1 MRSQVSII
9 KCKSYHQQEL
19 YPAVKKSLDLI
30 GGINSFIKKQD
41 KVLIKPNLLSAA
53 PPDSGIDTHP
63 EFVRAIIK
71 VVKETGAEIFL
82 GDSPSVWGAVQD
94 VNAVYEESGMR
105 KVCEEEKINLV
116 NFNQSVV
123 VGGYPL
129 ASWSQDCNRIISLPK
144 FKTHDLMVL
153 TGAIKNLFGL
163 IPGLFKTELHRRAL
177 RSDEFGKV
185 LVDIYERVKPTVSI
199 IDGIVAMEGDGP
211 ANGGTLRDLG
221 LIISGADAVAVDSI
235 MAVIMGLK
243 PEDIF
248 STSEAFAR
256 KLGNMHLSQIEVLGE
271 ELEKVIVA
279 DYKLPQ
285 LSVLNR
291 IPRPLLNLGKKL
303 IHFRPV
309 IDKEQCRMCGLC
321 AKACPVG
328 AISPGHKSMAIEYH
342 RCVLCMC
349 CKEVC
354 PEGAVYVRRSPFIN
368 VIKWLLKLFNRQRS

>member
-1 MRSQVSII
+1 MR
-9 KCKSYHQQEL
+9 
-19 YPAVKKSLDLI
+19 KSLDLI
-30 GGINSFIKKQD
+30 GGINSFIKKPD

-63 EFVRAIIK
+63 ELVRAVIK
-71 VVKETGAEIFL
+71 VVKETGAEILL
-82 GDSPSVWGAVQD
+82 GDSPSVWGTVQD

-116 NFNQSVV
+116 NFNQSIV

-129 ASWSQDCNRIISLPK
+129 ASWSKECNRIISLPK
-144 FKTHDLMVL
+144 FKTHDLMIL
-153 TGAIKNLFGL
+153 TGAVKNLFGF

-177 RSDEFGKV
+177 RSSEMAKV
-185 LVDIYERVKPTVSI
+185 LADIYERVKPTLSI
-199 IDGIVAMEGDGP
+199 VDGIVAMEGDGP
-211 ANGGTLRDLG
+211 ASGGTLRNLG
-221 LIISGADAVAVDSI
+221 LIIAGADGVAVDSI

-243 PEDIF
+243 PENIF
-248 STSEAFAR
+248 STSEVFAR
-256 KLGNMHLSQIEVLGE
+256 GLGNMHLSQIEVLGE
-271 ELEKVIVA
+271 ELEKVIVT

-291 IPRPLLNLGKKL
+291 VPRPFLNIGKWL
-303 IHFRPV
+303 IRFRV
-309 IDKEQCRMCGLC
+309 SIDKERCQMCGLC

-328 AISPGHKSMAIEYH
+328 AISEGQKAMTIEYQ

-354 PEGAVYVRRSPFIN
+354 PEGAVSIRKSFLARMAGI
-368 VIKWLLKLFNRQRS
+368 